1 MLYVIQ
7 RKQLN
12 EMNNKEQQRNGTWHN
27 IISVTYMIRQKQIL
41 DKAVKLL
48 VKNRLKELGW
58 VGLGV

>member
-7 RKQLN
+7 KKQLN

-27 IISVTYMIRQKQIL
+27 IISVTYMIRHKQIL